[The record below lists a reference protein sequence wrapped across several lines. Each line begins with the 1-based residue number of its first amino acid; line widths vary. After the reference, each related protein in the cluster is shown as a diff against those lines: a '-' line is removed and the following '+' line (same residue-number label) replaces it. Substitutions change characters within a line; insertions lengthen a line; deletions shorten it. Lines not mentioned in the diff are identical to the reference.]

1 VPRVGREISSFPP
14 FIVDN
19 FRFEMNNDDEIVADG
34 PRPRSVRQDDAFCD
48 RMLWAIAAGLENA
61 PVGVVSTPGTKNPKY
76 IPTEPRPPVSSQRA
90 MEDA

>member
-1 VPRVGREISSFPP
+1 MGREIPSFPP

-19 FRFEMNNDDEIVADG
+19 FRFEMSDDNEIAADH
-34 PRPRSVRQDDAFCD
+34 SLRQDYAFCD

-76 IPTEPRPPVSSQRA
+76 VPTEPMPLVSSQRA